1 MATLISSTNVKLTE
15 LQTAPAGGGA
25 FTGSN
30 LRFDI
35 IARYGWNNGTAGAGT
50 YSLFTWGYG
59 FGAGGGNLDAIY
71 GLNPPGS
78 GTNPP
83 LTLGDW
89 KGLQYWFD
97 GTTFDITWQGRN
109 NLPNPVFPTP
119 PSANDV
125 NIDVYCYDSS
135 GTYAV
140 FNSWSNNFPAN
151 TLFGSSQIP
160 GFTPDA
166 SPLVKD
172 VYWKVDATTDPVNW
186 AGGTLDIE
194 INGVNVLNYGLQP
207 GANNLDWS
215 MGNVGA
221 TNASGILFDF
231 IIT

>member
-1 MATLISSTNVKLTE
+1 MATLISTTNLKLTE
-15 LQTAPAGGGA
+15 LETAPAGGGS

-35 IARYGWNNGTAGAGT
+35 IARYGWNNGTAGSQT
-50 YSLFTWGYG
+50 YAFYTWGYG
-59 FGAGGGNLDAIY
+59 FGSGGGYADAIY
-71 GLNPPGS
+71 GLTPPTSGS
-78 GTNPP
+78 NPP
-83 LTLGDW
+83 LTLGNW

-109 NLPNPVFPTP
+109 NLNVPPFPTP

-140 FNSWSNNFPAN
+140 FNNWSNLFAAN
-151 TLFGSSQIP
+151 TLYGSSQIP
-160 GFTPDA
+160 GFVPDQ

-172 VYWKVDATTDPVNW
+172 VYWKVDATTDLFNW

-194 INGVNVLNYGLQP
+194 INGTNVLSMGLQP
-207 GANNLDWS
+207 GVNNFDWTQGS
-215 MGNVGA
+215 AGA
-221 TNASGILFDF
+221 TNGTGILFDF
-231 IIT
+231 IIN